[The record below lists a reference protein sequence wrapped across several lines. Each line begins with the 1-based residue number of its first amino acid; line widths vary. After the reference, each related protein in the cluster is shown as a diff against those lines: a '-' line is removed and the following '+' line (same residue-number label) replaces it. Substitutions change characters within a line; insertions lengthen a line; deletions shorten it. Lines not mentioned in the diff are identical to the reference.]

1 LLYKNR
7 ENQPFFSVIIP
18 TYNSSEYVGKTLST
32 VLEQTCKNYEIIVS
46 DDGSSDNTVKVV
58 KEVFDKYG
66 HRENKILINSHEGA
80 AAARNR
86 GIEAANGDWISFLDS
101 DDLWFK
107 EKLSVVADYILRNE
121 VDVICHS
128 TIEKSNEKEILIKRY
143 KFYNPNVSPFLSLYR
158 SNAIGTSAVTVKKN
172 LLVEAGLFD
181 KSLPAAHDYD
191 LWLRVA
197 MIPNI
202 RIGFIREPLVYY
214 ITRQGNISSNV
225 EQRLQCLL
233 KIEKKYYKVLKRL
246 SKFPWI
252 ERAHFRGKIFAS
264 SGLVLIRTSYIR
276 RGLVLLFVGLAWW
289 PFRVDWI
296 NKLIK
301 NKYLFV

>member
-32 VLEQTCKNYEIIVS
+32 VLEQTYNNYEVIVS
-46 DDGSSDNTVKVV
+46 DDGSTDNTV
-58 KEVFDKYG
+58 ETTRAVFDRYG

-107 EKLSVVADYILRNE
+107 KKLSMVADYILQNE

-128 TIEKSNEKEILIKRY
+128 SIEKSSEKEILVKRY
-143 KFYNPNVSPFLSLYR
+143 DFHNYKVSPFLSLYR
-158 SNAIGTSAVTVKKN
+158 SNSLGTSAVTVKKN
-172 LLVEAGLFD
+172 LLVEAELFD

-191 LWLRVA
+191 LWLRMA
-197 MIPNI
+197 MISNI
-202 RIGFIREPLVYY
+202 KIGFIKEPLTHY
-214 ITRQGNISSNV
+214 ITRKGNISSNI
-225 EQRLQCLL
+225 EKRLECLL
-233 KIEKKYYKVLKRL
+233 TIGEKYYKDLKK
-246 SKFPWI
+246 SSNFPRI
-252 ERAHFRGKIFAS
+252 ERARYRGRAFAS
-264 SGLVLIRTSYIR
+264 SGLALIRMGNLK
-276 RGLVLLFVGLAWW
+276 RGFVLLFTGLARW
-289 PFRVDWI
+289 PFRFDWI
-296 NKLIK
+296 IKLII
-301 NKYLFV
+301 NN

>member
-1 LLYKNR
+1 MQR
-7 ENQPFFSVIIP
+7 PFISVVIP
-18 TYNSSEYVGKTLST
+18 TYNSEKFITKTLEKVFS
-32 VLEQTCKNYEIIVS
+32 QTYNNYEVIVS
-46 DDGSSDNTVKVV
+46 DDGSSDNTVEVV
-58 KEVFDKYG
+58 KAVFDKYG

-86 GIEAANGDWISFLDS
+86 GIEVANGDWISFLDS
-101 DDLWFK
+101 DDLWFEK
-107 EKLSVVADYILRNE
+107 KLSMVADYILQNE

-128 TIEKSNEKEILIKRY
+128 VIEKSSEKEILVKRY
-143 KFYNPNVSPFLSLYR
+143 DFHNYKLSPFLSLYR
-158 SNAIGTSAVTVKKN
+158 SNSLGTSAITVKKN
-172 LLVEAGLFD
+172 LLVKAGLFD
-181 KSLPAAHDYD
+181 KSLPASHDHD

-233 KIEKKYYKVLKRL
+233 KIEKKYYKVLKRS

-252 ERAHFRGKIFAS
+252 ERAHFRGKAFAS
-264 SGLVLIRTSYIR
+264 SGLALIRTSNIR
-276 RGLVLLFVGLAWW
+276 RGLVLLFAGVAWW

-296 NKLIK
+296 RKFIIKLKWI
-301 NKYLFV
+301 